1 MNQKLKYVGL
11 LAIAPLFM
19 AALTTYQDAN
29 AIELDGNSPH
39 VDVSN
44 VIYKDKGWYK
54 VDMKLFAGDQDLLA
68 GKLLVSSDIASKEID
83 HFKVFANSVTS
94 ERTMIKA
101 NDKNSITAEF
111 LKADTDPFL
120 VYKELSPSLRGT
132 NGYDVVIE
140 IHATGKDVTNV
151 QLLVKS
157 DIDEI
162 RLMAN
167 GAGLAG
173 IITAD
178 TYGITSVFIHAMNPS
193 SITAEIL
200 NYQIND

>member
-11 LAIAPLFM
+11 LAILPLFM
-19 AALTTYQDAN
+19 VALTTYQDAN
-29 AIELDGNSPH
+29 AIELNEDSPH
-39 VDVSN
+39 VDVTS

-54 VDMKLFAGDQDLLA
+54 VNMKLFAGDQDLLA
-68 GKLLVSSDIASKEID
+68 GKLLVRSDIASKEID
-83 HFKVFANSVTS
+83 HFKVIANSVTS

-120 VYKELSPSLRGT
+120 VYKELSPSQRGT
-132 NGYDVVIE
+132 NGYNLVIE

-162 RLMAN
+162 RLIAN
-167 GAGLAG
+167 GAGEAG

-178 TYGITSVFIHAMNPS
+178 TYGITSVFIHAKNPS

>member
-19 AALTTYQDAN
+19 AALTTYQNAN
-29 AIELDGNSPH
+29 AIELSEDSPH
-39 VDVSN
+39 VDVTS
-44 VIYKDKGWYK
+44 VLFKDRGWYT
-54 VDMKLFAGDQDLLA
+54 VDMILFAGDQDLLA

-83 HFKVFANSVTS
+83 HSKVFADSVTS
-94 ERTMIKA
+94 EKTVINA
-101 NDKNSITAEF
+101 NDKSSIKAEF
-111 LKADTDPFL
+111 LIADTDPFL
-120 VYKELSPSLRGT
+120 ILKDVSPSLREK
-132 NGYDVVIE
+132 NGYNAVIE

-162 RLMAN
+162 RLLAN
-167 GAGLAG
+167 GASYTGGEGG
-173 IITAD
+173 IITAN
-178 TYGITSVFIHAMNPS
+178 TYGITSVFIQAMNPS

-200 NYQIND
+200 NY